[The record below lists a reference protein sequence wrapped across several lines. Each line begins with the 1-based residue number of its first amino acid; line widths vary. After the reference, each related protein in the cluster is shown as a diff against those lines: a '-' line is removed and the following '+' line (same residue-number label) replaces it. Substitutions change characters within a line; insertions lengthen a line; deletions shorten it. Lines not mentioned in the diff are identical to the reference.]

1 MAENPERLAQIMQRM
16 QVSNQRT
23 LGNRFGGGYS
33 GVSSATAPTPPSE
46 PIDFSRNTLSP
57 PSMAEPDDTGPGQQM
72 PSVIQPPASGNVGM
86 PSGGNAYSGSQ
97 PGVSPSTRDLY
108 SLPDYSG
115 GMRGGMGGDDRL
127 DRLLKMLSSYMGSQM
142 APPSAAP
149 PPAPVEA
156 TPPSIDQQE
165 LQNPVEYTGGS
176 QLPAP
181 SPAPTPA
188 PAQEGIGYVP
198 AIGVGTPGQV
208 TPDMVRIGGS
218 RVEQADEPR
227 MSTMQYTPEQYAR
240 DQARRASGNL
250 NERELMQKN
259 NPEMYNSAMRIP
271 QANDT
276 PEQQEQSRRAK
287 EWYSSQQ
294 RPITNDP
301 KSPNFNPNLNAYGEK
316 GPDISLATIESAALS
331 PGGLTPDM
339 QMLRNKLQSAQPS
352 PQLKGLI
359 YPKPG
364 AIVDTGMS
372 TLYNPETGEYATGG
386 GGVRPEPGSAW
397 RQATSEESKLRPSS
411 RGARLQ
417 GTSLAGLDTPSLSSL
432 DGRS

>member
-1 MAENPERLAQIMQRM
+1 MADNPERLAQIMQRM

-33 GVSSATAPTPPSE
+33 GASSATAPTPPSE
-46 PIDFSRNTLSP
+46 QIDFTKNTLSP

-72 PSVIQPPASGNVGM
+72 PSVIQPPAPSPISM
-86 PSGGNAYSGSQ
+86 PSGGNAYLGNQ

-127 DRLLKMLSSYMGSQM
+127 DRLLKMLSNYMGSQM

-149 PPAPVEA
+149 TPAPIEA
-156 TPPSIDQQE
+156 TPPSIDQPE
-165 LQNPVEYTGGS
+165 LQKPVEYTGGS

-181 SPAPTPA
+181 SPAPAPSPGALPSQYKSGYAPPPVPA
-188 PAQEGIGYVP
+188 GIRAPDQGSMNSSVMGEMYNPNTGQRYTTTSGGYSAEPGSGWVSQGQPGYVARDYSKEP
-198 AIGVGTPGQV
+198 P
-208 TPDMVRIGGS
+208 PDLVRLGGS
-218 RVEQADEPR
+218 RVGQADEPR
-227 MSTMQYTPEQYAR
+227 MSTMEYTPAQYAR

-250 NERELMQKN
+250 NELELMQKN

-276 PEQQEQSRRAK
+276 PEQQEQSRRAQ

-301 KSPNFNPNLNAYGEK
+301 KSPNFNPNLNAYGER
-316 GPDISLATIESAALS
+316 GPDISLATNEFAALS
-331 PGGLTPDM
+331 PATMGNEYKSLRLASGERENKFNALSE
-339 QMLRNKLQSAQPS
+339 QEKASILRNLR
-352 PQLKGLI
+352 I
-359 YPKPG
+359 
-364 AIVDTGMS
+364 S
-372 TLYNPETGEYATGG
+372 TN
-386 GGVRPEPGSAW
+386 
-397 RQATSEESKLRPSS
+397 
-411 RGARLQ
+411 
-417 GTSLAGLDTPSLSSL
+417 
-432 DGRS
+432 